1 MGLKLSKLTAQNN
14 TLKQW
19 TIMSQSPQLIST
31 RVELLP
37 LNQVMFQISANAK

>member
-19 TIMSQSPQLIST
+19 TIMSQSPPLIST

-37 LNQVMFQISANAK
+37 LNQVMFQIRANAK

>member
-19 TIMSQSPQLIST
+19 TIMSHSSPLIST
-31 RVELLP
+31 RVEFLP
-37 LNQVMFQISANAK
+37 LNQAVFQIKANAK

>member
-19 TIMSQSPQLIST
+19 TIMSQSSLSIST
-31 RVELLP
+31 IVELLP
-37 LNQVMFQISANAK
+37 LNLVVFQIRANAK